1 MRINELPLI
10 ADFSATDY
18 AGVDNGT
25 ATRKINLAGIINGIK
40 TRLTAA
46 ETNVSNKVDKSD
58 ALLNLDTTQASQ
70 GTIDGEL
77 YAAIVALGWESE
89 VIVSA

>member
-40 TRLTAA
+40 T
-46 ETNVSNKVDKSD
+46 NVSNKVDKSD
-58 ALLNLDTTQASQ
+58 ALLNLDTTQAA
-70 GTIDGEL
+70 TTVDGAL

>member
-58 ALLNLDTTQASQ
+58 ALLNLDTTQAA
-70 GTIDGEL
+70 TTVDGAL

-89 VIVSA
+89 VITSA

>member
-40 TRLTAA
+40 TRLTTA
-46 ETNVSNKVDKSD
+46 ENNVSNKVDKSD
-58 ALLNLDTTQASQ
+58 ALLNLDTTQAV
-70 GTIDGEL
+70 TTVDGAL

>member
-40 TRLTAA
+40 T
-46 ETNVSNKVDKSD
+46 NVSNKVDKSD
-58 ALLNLDTTQASQ
+58 AILNLDTTQAA
-70 GTIDGEL
+70 TTVDGAL
-77 YAAIVALGWESE
+77 YASIVALGWESE
-89 VIVSA
+89 VIVSV